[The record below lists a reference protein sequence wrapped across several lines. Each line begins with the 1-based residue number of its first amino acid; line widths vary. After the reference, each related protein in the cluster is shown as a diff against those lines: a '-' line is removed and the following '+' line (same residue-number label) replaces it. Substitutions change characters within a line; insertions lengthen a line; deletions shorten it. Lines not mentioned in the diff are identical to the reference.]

1 MEATNFS
8 STFEFESE
16 SKNTKMDK
24 VSASPAI
31 EGLMWRPS
39 DVQNHQMTKL
49 REKIN
54 SKFNVNLEN
63 YTQFH
68 KWSCENYDQF
78 WGQVW
83 DFCNVISW
91 NPCRTTHPVNGSTR
105 PEKVID
111 KNVPINQVPKWFEG
125 VQMNYAENLLRH
137 KNDEKIAFY
146 YTTERKEMVGIGQ
159 MTFGELKGKVA
170 QYASALRKMGIKRG
184 DIVAGYLPNC
194 PEAIIAMAATAS
206 IGGIWTSTSPD
217 FGVSGV
223 LDRLQQ
229 INPKVIF
236 SVEAVSYNMKIHD
249 HLGKLRQVSKGMG
262 DNLLKTIIVSTSL
275 PIANVK
281 LQDKEIWLEDFL
293 EKFSDPAAQLIYEK
307 VPFDHPLF
315 IMYSSGTTGK
325 PKCMVH
331 SVGGTLLK
339 HLEEHQIQGNR
350 DETDVLM
357 YYTTTG
363 WMMWNWMVS
372 ALALGT
378 TLVLYDGSP
387 LHPHPASMWDL
398 VDECGIT
405 VFGTSAKWI
414 AVQEDRM
421 VKPRLTHKL
430 TTLKAICS
438 TGSPLKPHSYD
449 YVYRDIK
456 GDVLLASI
464 SGGTDI
470 IACFMGENSTL
481 PVFRGEIQS
490 CHLGCALQ
498 CWDAE
503 LNIPVGLDEPGELVC
518 TKPFPSM
525 PVRFW
530 NDPDFKLYS
539 AAYFDKIPGVWA
551 HGDFIHM
558 NPKTNGGIVMLGRS
572 DGTLNPSGVRFGSA
586 EIYNIVEPFPE
597 FEDSLCVGQRT
608 PDGEERVILFLKMA
622 KNFEFEPV
630 VVDKLR
636 KTIRTELSAR
646 HVPTLILPISD
657 IPYTVNGKKV
667 EVAVKKI
674 LAGQGVKNQG
684 ALANPESLDLYKNI
698 PEVQTF

>member
-1 MEATNFS
+1 MLRNLISNSSDSADSNINMEQ
-8 STFEFESE
+8 
-16 SKNTKMDK
+16 
-24 VSASPAI
+24 VSATPSI

-54 SKFNVNLEN
+54 AKFNIDLED
-63 YTQFH
+63 YPQFH

-78 WGQVW
+78 WGEVW
-83 DFCNVISW
+83 NFCNIVSS
-91 NPCRTTHPVNGSTR
+91 STE
-105 PEKVID
+105 PGAENHVID
-111 KNVPINQVPKWFEG
+111 KSVPIEKVPKWFQG
-125 VQMNYAENLLRH
+125 VQLNYAENILRY
-137 KNDEKIAFY
+137 KNDDKIAFY
-146 YTTERKEMVGIGQ
+146 YTTERKETVGIGQ
-159 MTFGELKGKVA
+159 MTFGELKKNVGL
-170 QYASALRKMGIKRG
+170 YASALRKFGIKKG

-194 PEAIIAMAATAS
+194 PEAIIAMAAAAS
-206 IGGIWTSTSPD
+206 LGAIWSCTSPD

-223 LDRLQQ
+223 LDRFQQ
-229 INPKVIF
+229 INPKIVF

-249 HLGKLRQVSKGMG
+249 HLGKLRQVCNGIG
-262 DNLLKTIIVSTSL
+262 DNLLKTIVI
-275 PIANVK
+275 PITGNKQNVE
-281 LQDKEIWLEDFL
+281 LQGKEVWVEDFL
-293 EKFSDPAAQLIYEK
+293 NELADPAAPLTFEQ
-307 VPFDHPLF
+307 VSFDHPLF

-331 SVGGTLLK
+331 SVGGTLIK

-350 DETDVLM
+350 DDSDVLM

-421 VKPRLTHKL
+421 VKPRLTHNL
-430 TTLKAICS
+430 STLKAICS
-438 TGSPLKPHSYD
+438 TGSPLKPHSFD

-456 GDVLLASI
+456 ANVLLASI

-490 CHLGCALQ
+490 CHLGCAIE
-498 CWDAE
+498 CWDAD
-503 LNIPVGLDEPGELVC
+503 LNSAVPVDEPGELVC
-518 TKPFPSM
+518 KKPFPSM

-530 NDPDFKLYS
+530 NDPEFKLYQ

-572 DGTLNPSGVRFGSA
+572 DGTLNPNGVRFGSA
-586 EIYNIVEPFPE
+586 EIYNIVEHFSE
-597 FEDSLCVGQRT
+597 IADSLCVGQRT

-622 KNFEFEPV
+622 ENLEFEPN

-636 KTIRTELSAR
+636 KQIRTNLSAR
-646 HVPTLILPISD
+646 HVPTLILPITD

-674 LAGQGVKNQG
+674 LAGQSVKNQG
-684 ALANPESLDLYKNI
+684 ALANPECLELYKNI

>member
-1 MEATNFS
+1 MEQ
-8 STFEFESE
+8 
-16 SKNTKMDK
+16 
-24 VSASPAI
+24 VSATPSI

-54 SKFNVNLEN
+54 AKFNIDLED

-83 DFCNVISW
+83 KFCNVVSS
-91 NPCRTTHPVNGSTR
+91 CTESLA
-105 PEKVID
+105 EDQVID
-111 KNVPINQVPKWFEG
+111 KSVPIEKVPKWFQG
-125 VQMNYAENLLRH
+125 VQLNYAENILRY
-137 KNDEKIAFY
+137 KNDDKIALY
-146 YTTERKEMVGIGQ
+146 YTTERKEEVGVGQ
-159 MTFGELKGKVA
+159 MTFGELKKNVGL
-170 QYASALRKMGIKRG
+170 YASALRKFGIKKG

-194 PEAIIAMAATAS
+194 PEAIIAMAAAAS
-206 IGGIWTSTSPD
+206 IGAIWSCTSPD

-223 LDRLQQ
+223 LDRFQQ
-229 INPKVIF
+229 INPKVVF
-236 SVEAVSYNMKIHD
+236 SVDAVSYNMKIHD
-249 HLGKLRQVSKGMG
+249 HFGKLRQVCNGIG
-262 DNLLKTIIVSTSL
+262 DNLLKTIVIPMTGNKQ
-275 PIANVK
+275 NVE
-281 LQDKEIWLEDFL
+281 LQGKEVWLEDFL
-293 EKFSDPAAQLIYEK
+293 NELADPAAPLTFEQ
-307 VPFDHPLF
+307 VSFDHPLF

-331 SVGGTLLK
+331 SVGGTLIK

-350 DETDVLM
+350 DDSDVLM

-421 VKPRLTHKL
+421 VKPRLTHNL
-430 TTLKAICS
+430 STLKAICS
-438 TGSPLKPHSYD
+438 TGSPLKPHSFD

-456 GDVLLASI
+456 ANVLLASI

-490 CHLGCALQ
+490 CHLGCAIE
-498 CWDAE
+498 CWDADLE
-503 LNIPVGLDEPGELVC
+503 CAVPVDEPGDLVC

-530 NDPDFKLYS
+530 NDPEFQLYR

-572 DGTLNPSGVRFGSA
+572 DGTLNPNGVRFGSA
-586 EIYNIVEPFPE
+586 EIYNIVEHFSE
-597 FEDSLCVGQRT
+597 IADSLCVGQRT

-622 KNFEFEPV
+622 ENFEFEPN

-636 KTIRTELSAR
+636 KQIRINLSAR
-646 HVPTLILPISD
+646 HVPTLILPITD

-667 EVAVKKI
+667 EVAIKKI
-674 LAGQGVKNQG
+674 LAGQSVKNQG
-684 ALANPESLDLYKNI
+684 ALANPECLELYKNI

>member
-1 MEATNFS
+1 MEQ
-8 STFEFESE
+8 
-16 SKNTKMDK
+16 
-24 VSASPAI
+24 VSATPSI

-54 SKFNVNLEN
+54 AKFNINLED
-63 YTQFH
+63 YSQFH

-83 DFCNVISW
+83 KFCNVVSS
-91 NPCRTTHPVNGSTR
+91 CTESLA
-105 PEKVID
+105 EDQVID
-111 KNVPINQVPKWFEG
+111 KSVPIEKVPKWFQG
-125 VQMNYAENLLRH
+125 VQLNYAENILRY
-137 KNDEKIAFY
+137 KNDDKIALY
-146 YTTERKEMVGIGQ
+146 YTTERKEEVGVGQ
-159 MTFGELKGKVA
+159 MTFGELKKNVGL
-170 QYASALRKMGIKRG
+170 YASALRKFGIKKG

-194 PEAIIAMAATAS
+194 PEAIIAMAAAAS
-206 IGGIWTSTSPD
+206 IGAIWSCTSPD

-223 LDRLQQ
+223 LDRFQQ
-229 INPKVIF
+229 INPKVVF
-236 SVEAVSYNMKIHD
+236 SVDAVSYNMKIHD
-249 HLGKLRQVSKGMG
+249 HFGKLRQVCNGIG
-262 DNLLKTIIVSTSL
+262 DNLLKTIVIPMTGNKK
-275 PIANVK
+275 NVE
-281 LQDKEIWLEDFL
+281 LQGKEVWLEDFL
-293 EKFSDPAAQLIYEK
+293 NELADPAAPLTFEQ
-307 VPFDHPLF
+307 VSFDHPLF

-331 SVGGTLLK
+331 SVGGTLIK

-350 DETDVLM
+350 DDSDVLM

-421 VKPRLTHKL
+421 VKPRLTHNL
-430 TTLKAICS
+430 STLKAICS
-438 TGSPLKPHSYD
+438 TGSPLKPHSFD

-456 GDVLLASI
+456 ANVLLASI

-490 CHLGCALQ
+490 CHLGCAIE
-498 CWDAE
+498 CWDADLE
-503 LNIPVGLDEPGELVC
+503 CAVPVDEPGDLVC

-530 NDPDFKLYS
+530 NDPEFQLYR

-572 DGTLNPSGVRFGSA
+572 DGTLNPNGVRFGSA
-586 EIYNIVEPFPE
+586 EIYNIVEHFSE
-597 FEDSLCVGQRT
+597 IADSLCVGQRT

-622 KNFEFEPV
+622 ENFEFEPN

-636 KTIRTELSAR
+636 KQIRINLSAR
-646 HVPTLILPISD
+646 HVPTLILPITD

-667 EVAVKKI
+667 EVAIKKI
-674 LAGQGVKNQG
+674 LAGQSVKNQG
-684 ALANPESLDLYKNI
+684 ALANPECLELYKNI

>member
-1 MEATNFS
+1 MEQ
-8 STFEFESE
+8 
-16 SKNTKMDK
+16 
-24 VSASPAI
+24 VSATSPI

-54 SKFNVNLEN
+54 AKFNIDLQD
-63 YTQFH
+63 YPQFH

-83 DFCNVISW
+83 KFCGIVSS
-91 NPCRTTHPVNGSTR
+91 ST
-105 PEKVID
+105 ESGAEDNVID
-111 KNVPINQVPKWFEG
+111 KSVPIEKVPKWFQG
-125 VQMNYAENLLRH
+125 VQLNYAENILRY
-137 KNDEKIAFY
+137 KNDDKIAFY
-146 YTTERKEMVGIGQ
+146 YTTERKETVGIGQ
-159 MTFGELKGKVA
+159 MTFGELKKNVGL
-170 QYASALRKMGIKRG
+170 YASALRKFGIKKG

-194 PEAIIAMAATAS
+194 PEAIIAMAAAAS
-206 IGGIWTSTSPD
+206 IGAIWSCTSPD

-223 LDRLQQ
+223 LDRFQQ
-229 INPKVIF
+229 INPKIVF
-236 SVEAVSYNMKIHD
+236 SVEAVSYNMKMHD
-249 HLGKLRQVSKGMG
+249 HLGKLRQVCNGIG
-262 DNLLKTIIVSTSL
+262 DNLLKTIVI
-275 PIANVK
+275 PITGNKQNVE
-281 LQDKEIWLEDFL
+281 LQGKEVWLEDFL
-293 EKFSDPAAQLIYEK
+293 NELADPATPLTFEQ
-307 VPFDHPLF
+307 VSFDHPLF

-331 SVGGTLLK
+331 SVGGTLIK

-350 DETDVLM
+350 DDSDVLM

-421 VKPRLTHKL
+421 VKPRLTHNL
-430 TTLKAICS
+430 STLKAICS
-438 TGSPLKPHSYD
+438 TGSPLKPHSFD

-456 GDVLLASI
+456 ANVLLASI

-490 CHLGCALQ
+490 IVLGCAIE
-498 CWDAE
+498 CWDAD
-503 LNIPVGLDEPGELVC
+503 LNRAVPVDEPGELVC

-530 NDPDFKLYS
+530 NDPEFQLYR

-572 DGTLNPSGVRFGSA
+572 DGTLNPNGVRFGSA
-586 EIYNIVEPFPE
+586 EIYNIVEHFSE
-597 FEDSLCVGQRT
+597 IADSLCVGQRT

-622 KNFEFEPV
+622 ENFEFEPN

-636 KTIRTELSAR
+636 KQIRTNLSAR
-646 HVPTLILPISD
+646 HVPTLILPITD

-674 LAGQGVKNQG
+674 LAGLSVKNQG
-684 ALANPESLDLYKNI
+684 ALANPECLELYKNI